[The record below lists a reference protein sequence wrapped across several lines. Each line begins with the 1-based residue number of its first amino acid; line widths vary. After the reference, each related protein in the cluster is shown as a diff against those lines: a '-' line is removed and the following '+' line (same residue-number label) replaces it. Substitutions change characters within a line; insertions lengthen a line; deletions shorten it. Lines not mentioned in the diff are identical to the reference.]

1 MSLLLD
7 PRVRSVP
14 WRDLV
19 ALRPRDR
26 VRELLL
32 PLPWLLLSLLA
43 ARYGLLPLA
52 LFGSFYFYLTGL
64 RLVHDAFHRNLGLP
78 PWVNDGVQVAL
89 SVLMLGSMHAVRVT
103 HLEHHRDCLGPEDTE
118 GATARRGAAEALLS
132 GLLFPLRLHAAA
144 LRLAAHRQ
152 LRWIVAELVLNVI
165 AIPAALASGSRM
177 LRYHVLAMA
186 VGQVLTGFFAVWT
199 VHHDCDRWDQLA
211 RTLRNRFK
219 SALAFGMFYH
229 LEHHLYPRVPTC
241 HLPMLARRLDQAA
254 PELARRQVY

>member
-78 PWVNDGVQVAL
+78 PWANDGVQVAF

-152 LRWIVAELVLNVI
+152 LRWIVAELVLN
-165 AIPAALASGSRM
+165 
-177 LRYHVLAMA
+177 
-186 VGQVLTGFFAVWT
+186 
-199 VHHDCDRWDQLA
+199 
-211 RTLRNRFK
+211 RFK

-229 LEHHLYPRVPTC
+229 
-241 HLPMLARRLDQAA
+241 

>member
-1 MSLLLD
+1 MTLLLD
-7 PRVRSVP
+7 PRVRSVR

-19 ALRPRDR
+19 TLRPAER

-32 PLPWLLLSLLA
+32 PLSWLLLGLLA
-43 ARYGLLPLA
+43 ARDGLFPLA

-64 RLVHDAFHRNLGLP
+64 RLVHDAFHCNLGLP
-78 PWVNDGVQVAL
+78 RWANDGVQLVL

-103 HLEHHRDCLGPEDTE
+103 HLEHHRDCLGPSDTE
-118 GATARRGAAEALLS
+118 GATARRGAAGALLS
-132 GLLFPLRLHAAA
+132 GVLFPLKLHAAA
-144 LRLAAHRQ
+144 LRLAAPRQ
-152 LRWIVAELVLNVI
+152 LRWIVGELALSAI
-165 AIPAALASGSRM
+165 AISAAFASGSGM

-186 VGQVLTGFFAVWT
+186 VGQTLTGFFAVWT
-199 VHHDCDRWDQLA
+199 VHHDCDRWHQLA

-241 HLPMLARRLDQAA
+241 HLPTLARRLDQMA
-254 PELARRQVY
+254 PDLAHRQVY